1 MGALEDL
8 QAGVTALVAEDGVVL
23 SVVADLAAKAGAS
36 ADGTV
41 SAADVQTASDA
52 IKAEVAK
59 VQAAL
64 VAADP
69 TVAVPAPVEPAPVD
83 TVPADTTTPAVAE
96 PVNLVEA
103 LRCGIYCVA
112 SCVSV
117 GGLIQA
123 VPGSFGGSGGFRTN
137 RSGWAA

>member
-1 MGALEDL
+1 MATYTIKSGDTLNKMA
-8 QAGVTALVAEDGVVL
+8 VVY
-23 SVVADLAAKAGAS
+23 K
-36 ADGTV
+36 
-41 SAADVQTASDA
+41 
-52 IKAEVAK
+52 
-59 VQAAL
+59 
-64 VAADP
+64 
-69 TVAVPAPVEPAPVD
+69 
-83 TVPADTTTPAVAE
+83 TTYTIPE
-96 PVNLVEA
+96 SVNLAEA